1 MIEGLC
7 NILVWW
13 TSRDWLPRTHA
24 VPTGRSLSN
33 FECSGSARWV
43 KYHEF

>member
-13 TSRDWLPRTHA
+13 TSRDWLPRTHP
-24 VPTGRSLSN
+24 VPTD
-33 FECSGSARWV
+33 C
-43 KYHEF
+43 